1 MTVLEYL
8 LIYTQSG
15 LPIYSKCYGTFC
27 KTAFKNPE
35 LLAGFLSAVETIPLT
50 ISSDFSLQAVKM
62 GTSEM
67 RFAKTTPG
75 GHSVVIGFSEDAPD
89 VADEVFSAV
98 SDTLASDRFVN
109 QDWSIISS
117 ELMNSFEEELL
128 SSSLPKALHDYGGF
142 QDKCTLGK
150 QCPIHTTAYQSRAQ
164 KIWSAIKGKY
174 AALREKMSG
183 GK

>member
-27 KTAFKNPE
+27 RTAFKNPE
-35 LLAGFLSAVETIPLT
+35 LLTGFLSAVETIPLT
-50 ISSDFSLQAVKM
+50 ISSDFSLQSVKM

-67 RFAKTTPG
+67 RFSKTTPG
-75 GHSVVIGFSEDAPD
+75 GHSVVIGLSEDAPD

-98 SDTLASDRFVN
+98 SQTLASEGFVN

-117 ELMNSFEEELL
+117 ELMASFEDELL
-128 SSSLPKALHDYGGF
+128 KSSLPKALHDYGGF
-142 QDKCTLGK
+142 EDKCSMGA
-150 QCPIHTTAYQSRAQ
+150 QCLIHTTAYQSRTQ
-164 KIWSAIKGKY
+164 RIWGAIKDKY
-174 AALREKMSG
+174 AALKRKMSG
-183 GK
+183 GM